1 MNSNIQVKITES
13 TQFLDDETIKTGCLT
28 LQGTLKKI
36 ANGWAFITVS
46 SVNYSHN
53 KQVKIIC
60 EGQII
65 RRKLTQIAY

>member
-1 MNSNIQVKITES
+1 MNVNGAVKLTET
-13 TQFLDDETIKTGCLT
+13 TQFLGDEKMKAGCLT
-28 LQGTLKKI
+28 LQGTIQKI
-36 ANGWAFITVS
+36 ANGWAFIKVS

-65 RRKLTQIAY
+65 RRKLTQIA